1 MIGRLRRPAEP
12 PAQRAARPE
21 RARQPARGGGQ
32 ARPRRLAALALLVLA
47 AAPPAAG
54 AAVPGSAQP
63 APGLARAL
71 GELGVGAEAFAA
83 LPAAARGLFGL
94 LVGRMDLLQAHNA
107 ELESRLGEIERAQ
120 EWTMADEMEMGSQ
133 PEAGLEAAVGAYIGG
148 LRLERVM
155 VPLAVD

>member
-1 MIGRLRRPAEP
+1 MISHLRRPAEP
-12 PAQRAARPE
+12 PARRAAHPE
-21 RARQPARGGGQ
+21 PRRELGAGSGQ
-32 ARPRRLAALALLVLA
+32 ARPRRLAALALLILA

-54 AAVPGSAQP
+54 SDLPGSAQP

-94 LVGRMDLLQAHNA
+94 LVG
-107 ELESRLGEIERAQ
+107 
-120 EWTMADEMEMGSQ
+120 
-133 PEAGLEAAVGAYIGG
+133 LEAAVGAYIGG

>member
-1 MIGRLRRPAEP
+1 MISRLRAAAEP
-12 PAQRAARPE
+12 RRGRRAH
-21 RARQPARGGGQ
+21 PARRRDLAQGGGKV
-32 ARPRRLAALALLVLA
+32 RPRRLVALALLVLA

-54 AAVPGSAQP
+54 SDVLGSVQP

-94 LVGRMDLLQAHNA
+94 LVG
-107 ELESRLGEIERAQ
+107 
-120 EWTMADEMEMGSQ
+120 
-133 PEAGLEAAVGAYIGG
+133 LEAAVGAYIGG